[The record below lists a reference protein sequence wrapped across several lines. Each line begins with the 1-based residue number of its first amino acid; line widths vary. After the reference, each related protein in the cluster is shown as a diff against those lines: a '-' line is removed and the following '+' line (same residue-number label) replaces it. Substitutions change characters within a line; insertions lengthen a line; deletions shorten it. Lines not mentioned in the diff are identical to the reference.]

1 MFKKKSHIKKFT
13 RQKLKDGWTKQEIFE
28 HVHQSRGT
36 EIQNDYKQLK
46 SLARTI
52 RNIPR
57 IETRRKLRLLK
68 VTLILLLFGSCGLGV
83 VLKSHLAAFFGIFE
97 LESWMMIPIFLVGNI
112 FCILNLILI
121 LPVIQYKLVAY
132 YWLAALNSFTLL
144 IDLPNLSFLYFT
156 YGWYFAGSL
165 ALKVVIVAMA
175 LLIAQKLP
183 DRYSL
188 EPEQAL
194 GETDKPQIWKVLFGD

>member
-28 HVHQSRGT
+28 HVHQTQGT
-36 EIQNDYKQLK
+36 EIQHDYKQLK
-46 SLARTI
+46 RLARTI

-68 VTLILLLFGSCGLGV
+68 VTLIMLLLGSCGLGV
-83 VLKSHLAAFFGIFE
+83 VLKSHLAVFFGIFE

-112 FCILNLILI
+112 FCILNLILV
-121 LPVIQYKLVAY
+121 LPIIQYKLVAY
-132 YWLAALNSFTLL
+132 YWLAALNLFTLL
-144 IDLPNLSFLYFT
+144 IELPNFNFHYLT
-156 YGWYFAGSL
+156 YGWYFAGNL
-165 ALKVVIVAMA
+165 ALKLVIVAIAM
-175 LLIAQKLP
+175 LIAQKLP

-188 EPEQAL
+188 EPETGL
-194 GETDKPQIWKVLFGD
+194 GDTDKPQIWKVLFGD